1 MRPARRA
8 KSNSSHTRFRNSKS
22 KPPLRDVPH
31 LNRRIQALQ
40 STERGMKMRREKL
53 GILSVGSLYVLC
65 SCSGAPPDA
74 PNEMEPSEVEQS
86 VRAAGCRPNF
96 VLAASSNVVCKV
108 DKDNHT
114 VYNTFEL
121 SSADRYRDLAGCFPD
136 AFQLRRIDSVSCS
149 ASTSAEDCIGRPG
162 VLVGDFC
169 PRPRLSEFAGTI
181 SAPATVPVQPG
192 PLGAGSA
199 YVCWNSSFDN
209 AQIWVSGGGPERLFG
224 TGRSGCQSESNIN
237 AGASRVFTLFT
248 DSSRTINL
256 ADATTVG
263 VQTAC
268 PPGTGPKC
276 GEACYPLGK
285 GCF

>member
-1 MRPARRA
+1 
-8 KSNSSHTRFRNSKS
+8 
-22 KPPLRDVPH
+22 
-31 LNRRIQALQ
+31 
-40 STERGMKMRREKL
+40 MRRENL
-53 GILSVGSLYVLC
+53 GVLPLSSFCLFL
-65 SCSGAPPDA
+65 SACSGASLAEPPSETEA
-74 PNEMEPSEVEQS
+74 REVEQS
-86 VRAAGCRPNF
+86 VQAQGCRPNYA
-96 VLAASSNVVCKV
+96 LAAASNVVCKV
-108 DKDNHT
+108 DKDDHV
-114 VYNTFEL
+114 VYRTFEL
-121 SSADRYRDLAGCFPD
+121 SSADRFRDLAGCLPD
-136 AFQLRRIDSVSCS
+136 AFQLRRIDSISCV
-149 ASTSAEDCIGRPG
+149 AGTSAEECIGRPG

-169 PRPRLSEFAGTI
+169 QRPRLSEFVGTI

-199 YVCWNSSFDN
+199 YVCWNSSFDT
-209 AQIWVSGGGPERLFG
+209 AQVWVSGGGSERLFG

-248 DSSRTINL
+248 DSSRAINL

-263 VQTAC
+263 VGTSC